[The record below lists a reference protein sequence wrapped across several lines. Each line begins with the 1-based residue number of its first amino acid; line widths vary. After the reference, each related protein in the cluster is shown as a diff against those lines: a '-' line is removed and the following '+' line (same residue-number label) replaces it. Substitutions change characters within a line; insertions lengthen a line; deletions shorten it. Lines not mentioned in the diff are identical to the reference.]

1 MRIPFVRNRFFARF
15 ATKLP
20 LKSYLNKYF
29 GANKQWVQTKDQVKL
44 LTNLI
49 NIIRPIKKKETAD
62 LSELLMLLENNP
74 EMASELSAFLSNLLK
89 NRSFKTILVDAG
101 IIEDTHFFKEV
112 KRRIIAK
119 LLPHQPKQDTLEYVL
134 NQAFFS
140 SNDANWINKLPADQL
155 NRLIELL
162 KFKSIFENIHVNS
175 PFIQLFE
182 SIEILIRRV
191 NGRVMETDVLKMVP
205 EYDAH
210 ESPFVALE
218 DEMSELR
225 KLITKE
231 KGYFLTPDIDSLKQ
245 FLVLHK
251 QCQEFVDRA
260 FRNSAKYGIS
270 LKVNQNLLRIDQQ
283 LERLKLLL
291 NILTIQQEQDKER
304 NTITLSKLL
313 IEFNCYKNDISK
325 LIDESTQ
332 LISYEI
338 TQHTAKTGEHYITT
352 SKKEYM
358 HMLKTAMGGG
368 MIVGLMCITKVLLSK
383 IDASDFGYA
392 FLYSANYALGF
403 IAIYLL
409 GFTLATKQP
418 AMTAAAFIQ
427 ELKKGLQHGGNNKNK
442 YADFA
447 ELFARLFRSQF
458 IAFVGNVLVAFP
470 VALIGIWIIDLIFD
484 YNIAATKADKL
495 LTDISP
501 VHSLAILH
509 AAIAGV
515 FLFLSG
521 IISGS
526 IANRDKHLQIPYR
539 IKEHPVLKL
548 SLGKKRTKKLA
559 DFYEKK
565 WAGIMSNMWFGVFM
579 GSTAS
584 IGAFVGLNL
593 DIRHITFAGG
603 NFGLGLY
610 GNDFSI
616 SGPMIFW
623 VILGIGIIGLLNF
636 LVSFVLSLLL
646 AFRSRKI
653 PLTEVR
659 LVFSSNWQHF
669 KKHPLSFFY
678 PTRERDENKKEEA

>member
-1 MRIPFVRNRFFARF
+1 MRIPLLKHRLFARF

-20 LKSYLNKYF
+20 IENYLNKYF
-29 GANKQWVQTKDQVKL
+29 GSSKQWVLAKDQIRI
-44 LTNLI
+44 LTNLV
-49 NIIRPIKKKETAD
+49 NLIRPVKKKQVVD
-62 LSELLMLLENNP
+62 LGPFLNILESNP
-74 EMASELSAFLSNLLK
+74 DIAMELSAYLNNLLK
-89 NRSFKTILVDAG
+89 NRSFKTILTDAG
-101 IIEDTHFFKEV
+101 IIEDTHFIKEV
-112 KRRIIAK
+112 KHRIIAK
-119 LLPHQPKQDTLEYVL
+119 ILPYQPKKDTLEYIL
-134 NQAFFS
+134 NQVFFTS
-140 SNDANWINKLPADQL
+140 SDARWINEISPEQVKQL
-155 NRLIELL
+155 MDLL
-162 KFKSIFENIHVNS
+162 NFNSIFENVHAHS

-182 SIEILIRRV
+182 SVEILIRRV

-205 EYDAH
+205 EYDSH

-218 DEMSELR
+218 IELSELR
-225 KLITKE
+225 KAMIHDNE
-231 KGYFLTPDIDSLKQ
+231 YFLNPEILSFKQ
-245 FLVLHK
+245 FFVLHN

-260 FRNSAKYGIS
+260 FRNSSKYGIS
-270 LKVNQNLLRIDQQ
+270 LKVNQNLLRIRQQ

-291 NILTIQQEQDKER
+291 NILTIRQEQDKEN
-304 NTITLSKLL
+304 NTIALSKLL
-313 IEFNCYKNDISK
+313 IEFNCYKNNISK

-358 HMLKTAMGGG
+358 HMLTTAMGGG
-368 MIVGLMCITKVLLSK
+368 MIVGIMCIVKVLLSK

-392 FLYSANYALGF
+392 FLYSANYAIGF

-427 ELKKGLQHGGNNKNK
+427 ELKKGLQNGGNSKTK

-458 IAFVGNVLVAFP
+458 IAFVGNVLIAFP
-470 VALIGIWIIDLIFD
+470 VALIGIWLIDIVFE

-495 LTDISP
+495 ITDISP
-501 VHSLAILH
+501 VHSLAIFH

-526 IANRDKHLQIPYR
+526 IANRDKHLQVPYR

-548 SLGKKRTKKLA
+548 SLGKKRTNKLA
-559 DFYEKK
+559 AFYEKK
-565 WAGIMSNMWFGVFM
+565 WAGIISNLWFGIFM

-584 IGAFVGLNL
+584 IGVFIGLNL

-603 NFGLGLY
+603 NLALGLY
-610 GNDFSI
+610 GNDFEI
-616 SGPMIFW
+616 SGTMIFW
-623 VILGIGIIGLLNF
+623 TILGIGIIGLINF

-678 PTRERDENKKEEA
+678 PTNKRVE